1 VAVLALVAV
10 ETAAVGA
17 LDAAV
22 DGALEADADGAAEAA
37 VDGALDAA
45 AVGAVVAGAAEAAGA
60 LVATAAVVGVAEV
73 PQAASA
79 AVPAANIPSV
89 VRNWRRDTLFCR
101 SIIVLSFLSRRVVIR
116 RDNPCV
122 SRRVVIRRDNP
133 CVRRNGPWSAALLP
147 DHSLIRAAGAIGFV
161 ARGTDRQGDATR
173 PAVRTRSAIVA
184 RQ

>member
-1 VAVLALVAV
+1 MAVLALVAV

-122 SRRVVIRRDNP
+122 
-133 CVRRNGPWSAALLP
+133 RRNGPWSAALLP